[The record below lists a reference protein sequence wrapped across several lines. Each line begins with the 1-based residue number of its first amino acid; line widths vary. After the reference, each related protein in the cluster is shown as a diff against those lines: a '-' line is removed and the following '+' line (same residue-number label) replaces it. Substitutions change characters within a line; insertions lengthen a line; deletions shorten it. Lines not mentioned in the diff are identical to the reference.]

1 MVEFLAT
8 QGAEPL
14 VTSPEEFLGILQAD
28 VVRWAKVVR
37 EAGVT
42 LN

>member
-1 MVEFLAT
+1 M
-8 QGAEPL
+8 
-14 VTSPEEFLGILQAD
+14 TSPEEFTAILQAD
-28 VVRWAKVVR
+28 VVKWAKVVR